1 MKLIGLTRQG
11 LLDYVCAQIG
21 TFLPDGRAEAVR
33 QPIDRNLDE
42 ALARLLKC
50 IDAIKMWKSGEFNY
64 LNSAQYCKFIYFL
77 SNTIWRNEQDVNS
90 CTKLFLLNKCL
101 NGIDIFYEISMPDI
115 FLIGHTLGI
124 VLAKASYGNY
134 LLLHQNSTVGRQ
146 GQDSPVLGEG
156 VIMYAGTAVIG
167 RCRVEANTIL
177 SAGTYLVNKDSPGN
191 CIVYTDHSGK
201 LSFRPAGRSLL
212 SDYFHV

>member
-1 MKLIGLTRQG
+1 MRLIDQTRAGLI
-11 LLDYVCAQIG
+11 DYVCAQIG
-21 TFLPDGRAEAVR
+21 VFLPDGRAEAVR
-33 QPIDRNLDE
+33 QPIDRNIDE

-50 IDAIKMWKSGEFNY
+50 IDAVKMWASGEFNY

-77 SNTIWRNEQDVNS
+77 SNTIWRNEQDVNC

-134 LLLHQNSTVGRQ
+134 LVLHQNSTVGRQ
-146 GQDSPVLGEG
+146 GRDSPVLGEG
-156 VIMYAGTAVIG
+156 VIMYAGTSIIG
-167 RCRVEANTIL
+167 RCRVGAGTIL
-177 SAGTYLVNKDSPGN
+177 SAGTYLVNNDAPGN
-191 CIVYTDHSGK
+191 CIVYANRGGK
-201 LSFRPAGRSLL
+201 PSFRSAGSLSL